1 MTYLLLIRTKI
12 VFHISNTWLT
22 YPNTIIR
29 STPHET
35 SNNNNNSIEITTDTY
50 WRPSN
55 TLRKI
60 LCRLYEDDYTQ
71 FPCVPGFYCSRLLY
85 PHSAK
90 WIIRDETVTYPFQ
103 SSFPETPLITHPRY
117 SAKIAVC
124 DSCKSNSNNQIT
136 CKLAPIPLNVFKML
150 LMPKEN
156 IFLPSIYIPV

>member
-1 MTYLLLIRTKI
+1 M
-12 VFHISNTWLT
+12 
-22 YPNTIIR
+22 
-29 STPHET
+29 
-35 SNNNNNSIEITTDTY
+35 EITTDTY

-71 FPCVPGFYCSRLLY
+71 FPCVPCSYCSRLLY

-156 IFLPSIYIPV
+156 IFLPSTVLCKSNENY